1 MQQAEQKVKK
11 CFSEELAAAAW
22 PLVSVHIMCV
32 RLRCAC
38 TESSGSMCT
47 DKK

>member
-1 MQQAEQKVKK
+1 MQQTEQKETA
-11 CFSEELAAAAW
+11 CFSKELAAAAW